1 MKLSEI
7 RKSVEYYEKKAKVP
21 DQLPVDIADYKYL
34 LELLDEGAEIVDK
47 FKWKVGKRGK
57 SFCVSCGKNSFY
69 GHQNDCK
76 LNEWLEAVRDE

>member
-1 MKLSEI
+1 MVTFSKHMGVI
-7 RKSVEYYEKKAKVP
+7 KKYEYRLA
-21 DQLPVDIADYKYL
+21 IS
-34 LELLDEGAEIVDK
+34 ELLTLIDQGAEIVDK

-76 LNEWLEAVRDE
+76 LNEWLEAVRDD